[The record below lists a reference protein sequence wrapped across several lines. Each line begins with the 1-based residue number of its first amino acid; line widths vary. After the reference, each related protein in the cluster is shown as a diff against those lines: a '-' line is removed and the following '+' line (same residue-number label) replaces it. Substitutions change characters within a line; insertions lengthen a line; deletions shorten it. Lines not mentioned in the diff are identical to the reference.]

1 MIYVLNLRHFKWLIM
16 LLLLILI
23 LLLFVLSGR
32 WFIRQIYP
40 LKYSDY
46 IFKYSKENQVDP
58 YLTAS
63 IILVESKYYPNAVSK
78 KGARGLM
85 QIMPRTGEWVAQQLD
100 LEGFHPDYLFD
111 PEINIKIGTW
121 YLSYLM
127 KQFNGDLT
135 LVLAAYNGGQGN
147 VRDWLQQ
154 RNSNKENDLED
165 FPFRET
171 RQYVIK
177 INRVYK
183 VYKRLYG

>member
-1 MIYVLNLRHFKWLIM
+1 
-16 LLLLILI
+16 
-23 LLLFVLSGR
+23 
-32 WFIRQIYP
+32 
-40 LKYSDY
+40 
-46 IFKYSKENQVDP
+46 
-58 YLTAS
+58 
-63 IILVESKYYPNAVSK
+63 VESKYYPNAVSK

-177 INRVYK
+177 INRVYR